1 MSPDELEQARIQRVI
16 SDYEREKLS
25 FTPNEYLQLVMGAF
39 PDWETEETS
48 MSDFDGHVYN
58 PPISFQEDC
67 TDSGNL
73 SAEEPRPRK
82 LQDLKREGQELF
94 YEAMKPWEEY
104 FGVSARVL
112 GMYGFRGLIDGAA
125 SFCYKETTFTI
136 RQTARAYPKV
146 AEGTAVAD
154 NTTDSHPYTP
164 QQLLFAMIAQIENG
178 STG

>member
-1 MSPDELEQARIQRVI
+1 MGPEELERARIQRVV
-16 SDYEREKLS
+16 SDYEREMMS
-25 FTPNEYLQLVMGAF
+25 FTPNEYLRLVMGAF
-39 PDWETEETS
+39 PDWGTKEET
-48 MSDFDGHVYN
+48 MTDHNN
-58 PPISFQEDC
+58 PPIAFQEDC
-67 TDSGNL
+67 TGSGNL
-73 SAEEPRPRK
+73 SAEEPHFRK
-82 LQDLKREGQELF
+82 LQDLKREGQALF